1 MSAQGRLPR
10 GPYQHVLL
18 YSAGSQTP
26 HRFCPLMIK
35 VQSIV
40 CGQIWACP
48 SITIPPKVS
57 LPVGRDPSPHMVLSL
72 PPTILRPNRHRVQLI
87 RYRMAHSRD
96 EQTRS
101 HRHIDR
107 PCYKPVPLRT
117 DL

>member
-26 HRFCPLMIK
+26 HRFCLLAIK

-48 SITIPPKVS
+48 SITIPQKCPFPWGGI
-57 LPVGRDPSPHMVLSL
+57 PVPIWFLAS
-72 PPTILRPNRHRVQLI
+72 PTILHPNRHRVQLI

-107 PCYKPVPLRT
+107 PCYKPVPLRY
-117 DL
+117 